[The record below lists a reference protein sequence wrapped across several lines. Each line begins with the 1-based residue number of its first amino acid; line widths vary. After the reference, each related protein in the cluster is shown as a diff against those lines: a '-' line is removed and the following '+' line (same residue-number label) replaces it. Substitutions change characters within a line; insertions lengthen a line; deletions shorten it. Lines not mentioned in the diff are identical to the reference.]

1 MLRMREDAIVVAVNR
16 LLATKGYDAMTVDE
30 VAAEAGLAKASLYKH
45 FTSKEELAGAA
56 MVAVLDRALAFVDGL
71 RSQAQLAAVRPVDQ
85 LKAVARWAMQ
95 TQLEGEMPSL
105 PSQNSS
111 LSESLKS
118 NDAYMDRLIDLS
130 NKLSIWIAEA
140 QTSGQINPS
149 LPAGLDPIL
158 KKALEKDLYNRYRN
172 GAELAKDLAAVR
184 YQILEDN
191 DPVED
196 DRHFKELRVLPF
208 FLEFEDIEIWEA
220 LRFCVW
226 RNVAEKVTLLAEG
239 DETRSFG
246 IIVQGFV
253 EVSTD
258 GKSICRLGPGEVVG
272 EMAFL
277 HPKTAKRH
285 ASVVTLEPTVFLEVN
300 PSALALA
307 SEEVQ
312 ERFQKVLIER
322 VLKRLTEADRI
333 LAKMGQNAVTSHGS
347 APPASDG
354 KFDLELLP

>member
-140 QTSGQINPS
+140 QTSGQINSS
-149 LPAGLDPIL
+149 LPAELVLYTLFARACDPVVEML
-158 KKALEKDLYNRYRN
+158 KSSGQYTDE
-172 GAELAKDLAAVR
+172 
-184 YQILEDN
+184 QILDW
-191 DPVED
+191 
-196 DRHFKELRVLPF
+196 VLSTT
-208 FLEFEDIEIWEA
+208 FE
-220 LRFCVW
+220 
-226 RNVAEKVTLLAEG
+226 G
-239 DETRSFG
+239 
-246 IIVQGFV
+246 
-253 EVSTD
+253 
-258 GKSICRLGPGEVVG
+258 
-272 EMAFL
+272 MA
-277 HPKTAKRH
+277 PR
-285 ASVVTLEPTVFLEVN
+285 
-300 PSALALA
+300 
-307 SEEVQ
+307 
-312 ERFQKVLIER
+312 
-322 VLKRLTEADRI
+322 
-333 LAKMGQNAVTSHGS
+333 
-347 APPASDG
+347 
-354 KFDLELLP
+354 